1 MIKLTSKNVLI
12 TGAAGLLGNQFC
24 NALVKAG
31 AKCYLIDIN
40 KKIRKSYR
48 RRKYF

>member
-40 KKIRKSYR
+40 KKN
-48 RRKYF
+48 